1 MATTKKSKS
10 KNTLGA
16 IYEKTKD
23 VVGDILMGAAT
34 GAVVGAAGSAVKT
47 VVGGKAT
54 LVKAAPSGGKKSP
67 PKKTASKSKTTAK
80 ANVSKPSTTK
90 GNAKSVTKK
99 PVKAKVAK

>member
-1 MATTKKSKS
+1 MATMKKSKS

-23 VVGDILMGAAT
+23 AVGDILMGAAT

-54 LVKAAPSGGKKSP
+54 LVKAPSGGKKSP